1 MDNKKEILIDT
12 DIGDDID
19 DALALALAL
28 RSPELNLLAVT
39 TVFKNTAERAKLA
52 HALLK
57 KYNRTDIPVYEGI
70 AMPMVNEVSIKD
82 IPCQCAAI
90 EDDDYVKRDE
100 HAIDVIIDT
109 VKAYPALTILAI
121 GPLTNIA
128 LAILKAP
135 EVMAKANI
143 VLMGGAFGTTE
154 PEWNIFCDP
163 EAASVVFRSGANIK
177 AIGLDVTT
185 RCTLSKENEAV
196 AKACVTEEA
205 AFLMKLFAAWHKASG
220 YGITLHD
227 PLIIG
232 AIINP
237 KLVRYEERKIVIEL
251 RGENTRG
258 ATIVKQSFFK
268 TFETPNAAIATSVES
283 EEFVD
288 FFMKRV
294 FPNPLQ

>member
-1 MDNKKEILIDT
+1 MDSKKKILIDT

-52 HALLK
+52 YALLK
-57 KYNRTDIPVYEGI
+57 KYNRSDIPVFEGVGTPI
-70 AMPMVNEVSIKD
+70 VNEVSVKE
-82 IPCQCAAI
+82 IPCQCQTLEAG
-90 EDDDYVKRDE
+90 DYVKREE
-100 HAIDVIIDT
+100 HAIDSIIAM
-109 VKAYPALTILAI
+109 VKANPDLAIVAI

-135 EVMAKANI
+135 EVMAKASI

-154 PEWNIFCDP
+154 PEWNIVCDP
-163 EAASVVFRSGANIK
+163 EAASIVFRSGANIK

-185 RCTLSKENEAV
+185 RCTLSKENEAI
-196 AKACVTEEA
+196 AKGCKAEEA
-205 AFLMKLFAAWHKASG
+205 AFLMKLFAAWHTSSG

-232 AIINP
+232 AIIDP
-237 KLVRYEERKIVIEL
+237 ELVRYEERKIVIEL

-268 TFETPNAAIATSVES
+268 TFEPPNAAIATSVES
-283 EEFVD
+283 EKFVN
-288 FFMKRV
+288 FFMQRV
-294 FPNPLQ
+294 FL

>member
-1 MDNKKEILIDT
+1 MDNKKKILIDT

-39 TVFKNTAERAKLA
+39 TVFKNTAERARLA
-52 HALLK
+52 YALLK
-57 KYNRTDIPVYEGI
+57 KYNRADIPVYEGI
-70 AMPMVNEVSIKD
+70 GTPIVNEVSVQD
-82 IPCQCAAI
+82 IPCQCGAI
-90 EDDDYVKRDE
+90 GNIDYVKRDE
-100 HAIDVIIDT
+100 HAIDIIIDT
-109 VKAYPALTILAI
+109 VKAHPDLTILAV

-128 LAILKAP
+128 IAILKAP

-163 EAASVVFRSGANIK
+163 EAASVVFRSGASIK

-185 RCTLSKENEAV
+185 RCTLSAKNEAI
-196 AKACVTEEA
+196 AKACKTEEA
-205 AFLMKLFAAWHKASG
+205 AFLMKLFAAWHKSSG

-232 AIINP
+232 AIIDP
-237 KLVRYEERKIVIEL
+237 ELVRYEERKIVIEL

-268 TFETPNAAIATSVES
+268 TFETPNAVIAASVES
-283 EEFVD
+283 EKFVD
-288 FFMKRV
+288 FFMEHV
-294 FPNPLQ
+294 FPNSL